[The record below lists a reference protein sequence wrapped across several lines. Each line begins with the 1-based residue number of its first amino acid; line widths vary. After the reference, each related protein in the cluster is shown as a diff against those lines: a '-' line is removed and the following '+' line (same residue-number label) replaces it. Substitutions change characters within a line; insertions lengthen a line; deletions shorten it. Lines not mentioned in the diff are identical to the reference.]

1 MKKEFNEQDDL
12 ELLQAHKKS
21 QSDKLNDAWRVLK
34 IQSEIIQGFEELRD
48 VNNGVA
54 IFGSAR
60 TKPEEKYYKAT
71 EKLAEE
77 LSLEGF
83 NIITG
88 GGPGIMEAA
97 NKGAQKGKGKS
108 IGLNIK
114 LPREQSPNQFQNI
127 ELDFNYFF
135 VRKLMFAKYS
145 FATIYMPGG
154 FGTMDELF
162 TILTLIQTKKTD
174 DIPIIL
180 YGKEYWDGLYQ
191 WLKNEMKSNFKN
203 IEEDEL
209 KKIIVSE
216 DHNEIR
222 EIIRNSFN
230 KLPK

>member
-1 MKKEFNEQDDL
+1 MKKEFNELDDL

-48 VNNGVA
+48 VNNGIA

-60 TKPEEKYYKAT
+60 TKPEDKYYKAT
-71 EKLAEE
+71 EELAEE
-77 LSLEGF
+77 FSTEGF

-114 LPREQSPNQFQNI
+114 LPREQSPNKFQNI

-145 FATIYMPGG
+145 FATLYLPGG

-162 TILTLIQTKKTD
+162 T
-174 DIPIIL
+174 
-180 YGKEYWDGLYQ
+180 E
-191 WLKNEMKSNFKN
+191 
-203 IEEDEL
+203 
-209 KKIIVSE
+209 
-216 DHNEIR
+216 
-222 EIIRNSFN
+222 
-230 KLPK
+230 

>member
-1 MKKEFNEQDDL
+1 MKKEFHEEDDL

-21 QSDKLNDAWRVLK
+21 ETDKLNDAWRVLK

-48 VNNGVA
+48 VNNGIAV
-54 IFGSAR
+54 FGSAR
-60 TKPEEKYYKAT
+60 TASENKYYKAT
-71 EKLAEE
+71 ELLAEE
-77 LSLEGF
+77 LSNEGF

-114 LPREQSPNQFQNI
+114 LPREQSPNEFQNI

-162 TILTLIQTKKTD
+162 TILTLIQTNKTK

-180 YGKEYWDGLYQ
+180 YGKEYWQELFN
-191 WLKNEMKSNFKN
+191 WLESKMKNEFKN
-203 IEEDEL
+203 IEDSEL
-209 KKIIVSE
+209 NKIIISE
-216 DHNEIR
+216 DHSEIVR
-222 EIIRNSFN
+222 LIKKSYAS
-230 KLPK
+230 LPK